1 MRNSHQKDQLTAKQK
16 SLSIHIDTPLI
27 GPHGMPLIYGSTPNH
42 IGSIRGTV
50 RFSSN
55 YDCKGRDI
63 QIIYEAWSESRWTG
77 NHPSSPLRSTNFICS
92 SSSPSCTDN
101 STFLS
106 KTKTVMEN
114 KKVVQHHSRKVL
126 GYQTWSFPLVHTKS
140 HGSTVVRGNYEQD
153 FEALFIKPSTSNPP
167 TSTTRTS
174 CDSTS
179 SSSPTSSSISTHSHS
194 FNHLRTPPL
203 SCSSSAASIHSTTS
217 TSSTSSR
224 TNTILPSSSTNPNCT
239 VKYTIRAVLTRP
251 FPSLSNVEAC
261 QEVWVIH
268 SNGIAPPSNK
278 RAATSSP
285 LPHIE
290 ISPAE
295 QQSTSSLDGETTT
308 STSTTTPFMS
318 TPASKIASDWSS
330 SSSHSSRKVA
340 PMPSTPYGRNQL
352 VVFIYYF
359 CTVVLGLGF
368 CKHYSGV
375 VTPASASS
383 SSTGSSSSSL

>member
-1 MRNSHQKDQLTAKQK
+1 MRNSHQKDQLTAKKK

-77 NHPSSPLRSTNFICS
+77 NPTSPLHSNDFIC
-92 SSSPSCTDN
+92 SSSPSCTYN
-101 STFLS
+101 STFIS
-106 KTKTVMEN
+106 TSTTVMEN

-153 FEALFIKPSTSNPP
+153 FEALFIKPSSNLSTS
-167 TSTTRTS
+167 STRTS

-179 SSSPTSSSISTHSHS
+179 SSSPTSSSSLSTHSHS

-251 FPSLSNVEAC
+251 FPSLSNVEAS
-261 QEVWVIH
+261 QEVWVVH
-268 SNGIAPPSNK
+268 SNGIAPLSNK
-278 RAATSSP
+278 RDAASP
-285 LPHIE
+285 LPHME
-290 ISPAE
+290 SSPVE
-295 QQSTSSLDGETTT
+295 QQSMSSLDGESTT
-308 STSTTTPFMS
+308 STSSTTPFMS
-318 TPASKIASDWSS
+318 TPASKIASDWSA
-330 SSSHSSRKVA
+330 SSHSSRKVT

-359 CTVVLGLGF
+359 CTIVLGLGF

-375 VTPASASS
+375 VAPSS
-383 SSTGSSSSSL
+383 SAPLTSTGSSPSF

>member
-1 MRNSHQKDQLTAKQK
+1 MRNSHQKDQLTAKKK

-63 QIIYEAWSESRWTG
+63 QIIYEAWSESRWT
-77 NHPSSPLRSTNFICS
+77 
-92 SSSPSCTDN
+92 
-101 STFLS
+101 
-106 KTKTVMEN
+106 VMEN
-114 KKVVQHHSRKVL
+114 KKVVQHHSRKAL

-153 FEALFIKPSTSNPP
+153 FEALFIKPSPSNPS
-167 TSTTRTS
+167 TSSTRTS

-179 SSSPTSSSISTHSHS
+179 SSSPTSSSSLSTHSHS

-251 FPSLSNVEAC
+251 FPSLSNVEAS
-261 QEVWVIH
+261 QEVWVVH
-268 SNGIAPPSNK
+268 SNGIAPLFNK
-278 RAATSSP
+278 CDAASP
-285 LPHIE
+285 LPPME
-290 ISPAE
+290 SSSVE
-295 QQSTSSLDGETTT
+295 QQSMSSLDGETTI
-308 STSTTTPFMS
+308 STSSTTPLMS
-318 TPASKIASDWSS
+318 TPASKIASDWSA
-330 SSSHSSRKVA
+330 SSHSSRKVT

-359 CTVVLGLGF
+359 CTIVLGLGF

-375 VTPASASS
+375 VAPTSSAPLA
-383 SSTGSSSSSL
+383 STGSSPSF